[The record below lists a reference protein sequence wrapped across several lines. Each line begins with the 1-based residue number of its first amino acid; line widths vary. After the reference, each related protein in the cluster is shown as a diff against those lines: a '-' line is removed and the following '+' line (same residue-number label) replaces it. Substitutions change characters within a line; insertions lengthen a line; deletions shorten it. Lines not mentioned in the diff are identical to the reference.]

1 MREAIEQILDGTYD
15 YEKGALSFSCTKL
28 EIELQKGETYEGSF
42 TILASEGKY
51 TVGYVSATDPRME
64 CLSTEIH
71 GNQEEIAFRFHGEWM
86 EEGEVTRGEFQVV
99 SNKGEYYLPFVV
111 SVMHGAPKS
120 SIGPVRNL
128 LQFTNLAR
136 TDWQEAVKIFYT
148 PAFAQV
154 LKETGNQLYL
164 TYQGLAVQEGNGQ
177 HVEEFLVA
185 ANKKQRIEYLTSE
198 KRIFLENPVGI
209 VEQPIHVFR
218 NGWGHT
224 RLEVWCDGEFLFVEK
239 NVITED
245 DFLGNQ
251 FTLPVYVDTALLHQG
266 RNMGKILLK
275 SVGSE
280 VEIPITILNRN
291 SDKEAFFERME
302 YKKYICNLV
311 QKFQELRLEKISK
324 ADWLNE
330 ITRIV
335 ERMVMLNEKD
345 VATRLFQ
352 AHLLITKEQV
362 NEAGWILE
370 HVGELMNEAEPTLE
384 AYYLYLNSLYQ
395 KEEGYTGEMNWQVDR
410 IYHECGNDWRVAWLL
425 LFMSEEYNREPMAK
439 WNFLKEQFENGCRSP
454 LIYLEALLL
463 LNQNPTFLRK
473 PEAFELQVLH
483 YGKKQDKVSLELV
496 EQVVYLSE
504 RIKDYQPLLYTF
516 LTGCYEKKADER
528 VLKEICTQLIKGNRR
543 DKSAFEWF
551 AKGVEA
557 EIRITNLYEYYMMS
571 MDLEQDPEIPKQVL
585 LYFTYQTNLDYL
597 RNAYLYY
604 YVTKRER
611 TLTEIYTNYR
621 PRIQLFV
628 KEQVLKGRINRHLA
642 GLYRHFLSKDMLDGE
657 MARCLSEL
665 LFAHEIRLERKDIK
679 YVIVCQSNHLKEQ
692 KYAVTGNRTWI
703 PLYGKANSI
712 LFEDYEGYR
721 YAGDV
726 AYVMEELI
734 LPKDLLE
741 QVISLVT
748 ENPALDIYLYGMP
761 QKGIDINEQE
771 IQRWIRLSGYEYLP
785 DSIRGD
791 IVIQLLKYYG
801 KEEDNRYLVEYLSEL
816 DGSFMSAAQR
826 GEVVRQ
832 MVLCDCMD
840 MAYNWYESYGNC
852 KVDDKILLHLLE
864 TQIERELVSPEGKIT
879 LYAYRLLEQGTFSGT
894 LLNYLM
900 VNYKGLLKDLR
911 KLWNASKSYKA
922 DRKAFCERFL
932 VQVLFSGYYV
942 SEQAEI
948 FKELVFA
955 NGDEEVI
962 HAYLCK
968 HSYES
973 FALNN
978 LIQPEVLLE
987 ISRLHSVGKEVPE
1000 ICRLAYLKYY
1010 AENREEIQ
1018 KEETYVIRDF
1028 LDGMLEK
1035 GIRLNCLMDLRQYSS
1050 TSQLLMDRSLVEYH
1064 ADAQSQPIIHYLII
1078 GEDGEVGDYM
1088 SEPMNH
1094 VMGGIFVKEFI
1105 LFFGE
1110 SLQYYIVEAGEGE
1123 GKLTQSGTIQRSEML
1138 GEELPGRYGVIN
1150 DIIISKTMQDY
1161 NTFDNLLEEYYR
1173 NDFYNQELFKPR
1185 K

>member
-15 YEKGALSFSCTKL
+15 YEKGALNFSCTKL

-42 TILASEGKY
+42 TIFASEGKY
-51 TVGYVSATDPRME
+51 TVGHITATDPRME

-120 SIGPVRNL
+120 SAGPIRNL

-136 TDWQEAVKIFYT
+136 MDWQEAVRIFYT
-148 PAFAQV
+148 PAFANI
-154 LKETGNQLYL
+154 LKESGNQLYL
-164 TYQGLAVQEGNGQ
+164 TYQGLSIQDGNGQ
-177 HVEEFLVA
+177 HVDEFLVA
-185 ANKKQRIEYLTSE
+185 AGKKQRIEYLASE
-198 KRIFLENPVGI
+198 KKVFLENPGGI
-209 VEQPIHVFR
+209 AEQPIHIFR

-224 RLEVWCDGEFLFVEK
+224 RLEVWCDGDFLFVEK

-251 FTLPVYVDTALLHQG
+251 FTLPVYVDATLLHQG

-275 SVGSE
+275 SVGCQ
-280 VEIPITILNRN
+280 VEIPITILKRN
-291 SDKEAFFERME
+291 SDKAAFFERAE

-311 QKFQELRLEKISK
+311 QKFQELRLEKLNK
-324 ADWLNE
+324 ADWLKE

-335 ERMVMLNEKD
+335 ERMVMLKEKD
-345 VATRLFQ
+345 VTTRLFQ

-370 HVGELMNEAEPTLE
+370 HVGELMEDTEPALE

-395 KEEGYTGEMNWQVDR
+395 KEEGYNSEMNWQVDR
-410 IYHECGNDWRVAWLL
+410 IYREYGEDWRVAWLL
-425 LFMSEEYNREPMAK
+425 LFMSEEYNKDQLAK
-439 WNFLKEQFENGCRSP
+439 WAFLKEQFVNGCRSP

-463 LNQNPTFLRK
+463 LNQNPTLLRK
-473 PEAFELQVLH
+473 LDAFEMQVLY
-483 YGKKQDKVSLELV
+483 YGKKQDKVGLELL
-496 EQVVYLSE
+496 EQVIYLSE
-504 RIKDYQPLLYTF
+504 RIKDYQPLLYAF

-528 VLKEICTQLIKGNRR
+528 VLKEICTQLIKGNKT
-543 DKSAFEWF
+543 DADAFEWF

-557 EIRITNLYEYYMMS
+557 GIRITNLYEYYMMS
-571 MDLEQDPEIPKQVL
+571 MDLENDPDIPKQVL
-585 LYFTYQTNLDYL
+585 LYFAYQTNLDYL
-597 RNAYLYY
+597 HNAYLFY

-611 TLTEIYTNYR
+611 TLTEIYMNYR

-628 KEQVLKGRINRHLA
+628 KEQILKGRINRHLA
-642 GLYRHFLSKDMLDGE
+642 GLYRHFLTKDMMEGD
-657 MARCLSEL
+657 MADSLSRM
-665 LFAHEIRLERKDIK
+665 LFAHEVRLERKDIK
-679 YVIVCQSNHLKEQ
+679 YVIVCEPNHKKEQ
-692 KYAVTGNRTWI
+692 RYVVSGERTWI
-703 PLYGKANSI
+703 PLYGKGSSI
-712 LFEDYEGYR
+712 LFEDYEGLR
-721 YAGDV
+721 YACDV
-726 AYVMEELI
+726 PYTIEELI
-734 LPKDLLE
+734 LPKELLE
-741 QVISLVT
+741 QVISQVT
-748 ENPALDIYLYGMP
+748 DNPSLDIYLYSMP
-761 QKGIDINEQE
+761 RKGIDVKEE
-771 IQRWIRLSGYEYLP
+771 ELERWIRLSDYEYLT
-785 DSIRGD
+785 DTVRGD

-801 KEEDNRYLVEYLSEL
+801 KEEDNRYLVEYLSSL
-816 DGSFMSAAQR
+816 DGSFMSATQR
-826 GEVVRQ
+826 GEIVRR

-840 MAYNWYESYGNC
+840 MAYRWFEKYGNC

-864 TQIERELVSPEGKIT
+864 TQIEREYVSTEGKLE
-879 LYAYRLLEQGTFSGT
+879 LYAYHLLERGTFSGS

-900 VNYKGLLKDLR
+900 TNYQGLLKDLR
-911 KLWNASKSYKA
+911 KLWNASKSYQM

-942 SEQAEI
+942 SEQAEV
-948 FKELVFA
+948 FKELVLA
-955 NGDEEVI
+955 NGDEKVI
-962 HAYLCK
+962 YAYLAK
-968 HSYES
+968 HSYEA
-973 FALNN
+973 FAKNN
-978 LIQPEVLLE
+978 LIQSEVLVE
-987 ISRLHSVGKEVPE
+987 ISRLHSVGKQVPE

-1018 KEETYVIRDF
+1018 KEEVYIIRDF
-1028 LDGMLEK
+1028 VDSMLEK

-1050 TSQLLMDRSLVEYH
+1050 ASHLLMDRSLVEYH
-1064 ADAQSQPIIHYLII
+1064 ADEQSQPIIHYLII
-1078 GEDGEVGDYM
+1078 GEDGEVGDYV
-1088 SEPMNH
+1088 SEPMKH
-1094 VMGGIFVKEFI
+1094 VRGGIFVKEFI

-1138 GEELPGRYGVIN
+1138 GEELSGRYGVIN